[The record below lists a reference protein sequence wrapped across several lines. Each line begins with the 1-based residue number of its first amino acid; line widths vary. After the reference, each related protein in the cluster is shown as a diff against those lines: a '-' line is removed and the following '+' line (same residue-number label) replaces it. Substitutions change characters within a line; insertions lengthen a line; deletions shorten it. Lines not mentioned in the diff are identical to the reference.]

1 MATRK
6 SRAGTNHPKLQISRG
21 HSLPLGSSL
30 KRDGVSFSVFSRH
43 ATGVTLVIF
52 PSNES
57 EETIEFLLDPRFNRT
72 GDVWHAFVRG
82 LDAGVRYGFRA
93 ERLTDTGNPFHRYDP
108 THILIDPYATA
119 VSGGETWGESLH
131 LETSRTPGQV
141 KHRYSLVVDDTFDWG
156 NDQPLEYAPGGFDH
170 LRNARPR
177 IYPARLLRC
186 GYARNLLFCR

>member
-93 ERLTDTGNPFHRYDP
+93 ERLT
-108 THILIDPYATA
+108 
-119 VSGGETWGESLH
+119 
-131 LETSRTPGQV
+131 
-141 KHRYSLVVDDTFDWG
+141 
-156 NDQPLEYAPGGFDH
+156 
-170 LRNARPR
+170 
-177 IYPARLLRC
+177 
-186 GYARNLLFCR
+186 